1 MTISQI
7 RLRLAGWLSIANI
20 LFFPLFYYISTRDRI
35 SQQEQSII
43 NINLFTEIISFALF
57 VFLFLSFNHL
67 LKTNFKFHKLTKL
80 IYSLI
85 SLKLF
90 GLLLS
95 LSLYFFENLIFTK
108 YAAFIISFSAGIIYA
123 FLGFNLLKL
132 NVNLYGMG
140 KILSSTIIINGFW
153 FAFFSLSFNCNRLVE
168 YQLTTMAVCQKV
180 VIGSAFA
187 VIIRLVVYIMLA
199 IVFFKASR
207 KNTLVTVE
215 S

>member
-153 FAFFSLSFNCNRLVE
+153 FAFFSLSFNCKRLVE

>member
-1 MTISQI
+1 MAISQI

-20 LFFPLFYYISTRDRI
+20 LFFPLFYYISTRDII

-153 FAFFSLSFNCNRLVE
+153 FAFFSLSFYCNRLVD

>member
-1 MTISQI
+1 MAISQI

-20 LFFPLFYYISTRDRI
+20 LFFPLFYYISTRDII

-153 FAFFSLSFNCNRLVE
+153 FAFFSLSVYCNRLVD

>member
-1 MTISQI
+1 MAISQI

-20 LFFPLFYYISTRDRI
+20 LFFPLFYYISTRDII

-153 FAFFSLSFNCNRLVE
+153 FAFFSLSFNCSRLVK
-168 YQLTTMAVCQKV
+168 YQLTTIAVCQKV

-187 VIIRLVVYIMLA
+187 VIIRLVLYIMLA